1 MKDYETLVEQSL
13 TGIYIDQGGKI
24 AFANERFAEIYEDP
38 LDELLGMESREL
50 VHPEDRPLTD
60 KMRAKRI
67 KGKTVPQEHEA
78 RGLTR
83 KGEMLWV
90 RRRNTK
96 ISYKGKSAILGNVV
110 DISRQKAEEEELL
123 RVNKDMKNLLQVVSH
138 DLRTP
143 VISMQ
148 GLASRL
154 LKSHKRSLD
163 PKGTVRDFYG
173 ALKEDTSRQPAVFHM
188 DEPPVLLGN
197 NQGTNPVEY
206 LLVALSGCPTTSL
219 VAHASAK
226 GIKIRGVQSRY
237 EGDIDLQGFLGL
249 SEAVPVG
256 YQEIRVYFKIDADV
270 SEQEKEDMVKM
281 AQKYSPVFNTITKS
295 APVSVSLD
303 KS

>member
-1 MKDYETLVEQSL
+1 MSEKLQEKTRRLEQEIARLKDYETLVEQSL

-38 LDELLGMESREL
+38 LEELLGMESREL

-67 KGKTVPQEHEA
+67 KGKTVPQEHDS

-96 ISYKGKSAILGNVV
+96 IS
-110 DISRQKAEEEELL
+110 
-123 RVNKDMKNLLQVVSH
+123 SH

-197 NQGTNPVEY
+197 SQGTNPVEY
-206 LLVALSGCPTTSL
+206 LLVALSGCLTTSL

-256 YQEIRVYFKIDADV
+256 YQEIRLYFKIDADV